1 MRNNKTYLRTEE
13 QKVSFEEN
21 QWENKEENENEKR
34 LLGNRNHSC
43 GLGQTAALGTSPRFF
58 SGHDSQNSQ
67 AETPFPGSMMLRRSS
82 AEVDSMFFPMILAPA
97 FFLLV
102 ILRLC
107 YRLNKK

>member
-1 MRNNKTYLRTEE
+1 MEE

-97 FFLLV
+97 FFRWFFFV
-102 ILRLC
+102 C
-107 YRLNKK
+107 VTA